1 MSFQKFDSPI
11 PLVIVDTSVFISALL
26 SKNPNSAPCQI
37 IIFWREGKFNLVI
50 SPQILEELVEKL
62 LAKNIDKTDIKDILT
77 AIFYTAIK
85 IQGTYEAT
93 ILDNIDPNDNMF
105 LAAAYEV
112 SADYLVSLDKKHTTT
127 NTIYNKQQSADLF
140 DRLMLDNNIQLK
152 SLEELEKLDIVQMRP
167 LVEKR
172 IKQVFGSD
180 IVMEPGLIELI
191 SKILSFF
198 IRTI

>member
-11 PLVIVDTSVFISALL
+11 LLVILDTSVFISALL
-26 SKNPNSAPCQI
+26 SKNPNSAPCKI
-37 IIFWREGKFNLVI
+37 IIYWREGRFNLVI

-112 SADYLVSLDKKHTTT
+112 SADYLVSLDKKHILPLKHYHGTQ
-127 NTIYNKQQSADLF
+127 ILSPDLF
-140 DRLMLDNNIQLK
+140 IRILDK
-152 SLEELEKLDIVQMRP
+152 
-167 LVEKR
+167 
-172 IKQVFGSD
+172 
-180 IVMEPGLIELI
+180 
-191 SKILSFF
+191 
-198 IRTI
+198 

>member
-112 SADYLVSLDKKHTTT
+112 SADYLVSLDKKHILPLKHYHRTQ
-127 NTIYNKQQSADLF
+127 ILSPDLF
-140 DRLMLDNNIQLK
+140 IRILDK
-152 SLEELEKLDIVQMRP
+152 
-167 LVEKR
+167 
-172 IKQVFGSD
+172 
-180 IVMEPGLIELI
+180 
-191 SKILSFF
+191 
-198 IRTI
+198 

>member
-37 IIFWREGKFNLVI
+37 IIFWRGGKFNLVI

-62 LAKNIDKTDIKDILT
+62 LAKNIDTTDIKDILT

-112 SADYLVSLDKKHTTT
+112 SADYLVSLEKKHILPLKHYHGTQ
-127 NTIYNKQQSADLF
+127 ILSPDLF
-140 DRLMLDNNIQLK
+140 IRILDK
-152 SLEELEKLDIVQMRP
+152 
-167 LVEKR
+167 
-172 IKQVFGSD
+172 
-180 IVMEPGLIELI
+180 
-191 SKILSFF
+191 
-198 IRTI
+198 

>member
-62 LAKNIDKTDIKDILT
+62 LAKNIDKADIKDILT

-85 IQGTYEAT
+85 IQGTYQAT

-105 LAAAYEV
+105 LAAAYEI
-112 SADYLVSLDKKHTTT
+112 SADYLVSLDKKHILPLKHYHGTQ
-127 NTIYNKQQSADLF
+127 ILSPDLF
-140 DRLMLDNNIQLK
+140 IRILDK
-152 SLEELEKLDIVQMRP
+152 
-167 LVEKR
+167 
-172 IKQVFGSD
+172 
-180 IVMEPGLIELI
+180 
-191 SKILSFF
+191 
-198 IRTI
+198 

>member
-37 IIFWREGKFNLVI
+37 IIFWRGGKFNLVI

-62 LAKNIDKTDIKDILT
+62 LAKNIDTTDIKDILT

-112 SADYLVSLDKKHTTT
+112 SADYLVSLDKKHILPLKHYHGTQ
-127 NTIYNKQQSADLF
+127 ILSPDLF
-140 DRLMLDNNIQLK
+140 IRILDK
-152 SLEELEKLDIVQMRP
+152 
-167 LVEKR
+167 
-172 IKQVFGSD
+172 
-180 IVMEPGLIELI
+180 
-191 SKILSFF
+191 
-198 IRTI
+198 

>member
-112 SADYLVSLDKKHTTT
+112 SADYLVSLDKKHILPLKHYHGTQ
-127 NTIYNKQQSADLF
+127 ILSPDLF
-140 DRLMLDNNIQLK
+140 IRILDK
-152 SLEELEKLDIVQMRP
+152 
-167 LVEKR
+167 
-172 IKQVFGSD
+172 
-180 IVMEPGLIELI
+180 
-191 SKILSFF
+191 
-198 IRTI
+198 

>member
-112 SADYLVSLDKKHTTT
+112 SADYLVSLDKKHILPLKYYHGTQ
-127 NTIYNKQQSADLF
+127 ILSPDLF
-140 DRLMLDNNIQLK
+140 IRILDK
-152 SLEELEKLDIVQMRP
+152 
-167 LVEKR
+167 
-172 IKQVFGSD
+172 
-180 IVMEPGLIELI
+180 
-191 SKILSFF
+191 
-198 IRTI
+198 

>member
-26 SKNPNSAPCQI
+26 SKNPKSAPCQI

-112 SADYLVSLDKKHTTT
+112 SADYLVSLDKKHILPLKYYHGTQ
-127 NTIYNKQQSADLF
+127 ILSPDLF
-140 DRLMLDNNIQLK
+140 IRILDK
-152 SLEELEKLDIVQMRP
+152 
-167 LVEKR
+167 
-172 IKQVFGSD
+172 
-180 IVMEPGLIELI
+180 
-191 SKILSFF
+191 
-198 IRTI
+198 